1 MTESRRKEE
10 HKMQKRT
17 ILHCDC
23 NSYFAS
29 VEAMLDPSLKG
40 LPLAVAGDPQSRHGV
55 VVAASMEAKKYGVR
69 TTDTVYA
76 AKKKCPD
83 LVVVMPH
90 HSKYSEVSEMINR
103 IYLEYTDL
111 VEPFSVDESFLDL
124 TGSPALRN
132 RTGKEIADELRRRVK
147 LEIGVTI
154 SVGVSF
160 NKCFAKLASDMKKPD
175 ATTVIMPEDVENT
188 VWPLPVSDLL
198 FVGKSTAASLGRIG
212 IVTIGDIARSG
223 KDKMSELLGKHGAGL
238 WDYASGNDTEPVRSY
253 YDEREVKSIGNNFTF
268 SRDLITPE
276 DIRAGI
282 NMLAASVSGRL
293 RRKGFLAGS
302 VQVSIKDPDL
312 KTIQRQRTLDVPT
325 HLQREIAEIAFELVE
340 TNRNGSAVRLLGISC
355 SELVPESEAVT
366 QMSLFEG
373 TGSTDRQRQ
382 EKLEDAVAS
391 IKKRMGKDSITLG
404 FRRAEGSGIPG
415 NKK

>member
-1 MTESRRKEE
+1 
-10 HKMQKRT
+10 MQKRT

-76 AKKKCPD
+76 AKKKCPE

-132 RTGKEIADELRRRVK
+132 RTGKEIADELRQRVK

-212 IVTIGDIARSG
+212 IVTIGDIARFG

-253 YDEREVKSIGNNFTF
+253 YDEREVKSIGTSFTF
-268 SRDLITPE
+268 SRKIITPE

-355 SELVPESEAVT
+355 SDLVPEGEAVT

>member
-1 MTESRRKEE
+1 
-10 HKMQKRT
+10 MQKRT

-69 TTDTVYA
+69 TTDTVYV
-76 AKKKCPD
+76 AKKKCPE

-253 YDEREVKSIGNNFTF
+253 YDEREVKSVGNSFTF

-293 RRKGFLAGS
+293 RRKGVLAGS

-415 NKK
+415 NEK

>member
-1 MTESRRKEE
+1 
-10 HKMQKRT
+10 MQKRT

-76 AKKKCPD
+76 AKKKCPE

-223 KDKMSELLGKHGAGL
+223 KDKMSEILGKHGAGL

-253 YDEREVKSIGNNFTF
+253 YDEREVKSVGNSFTF

-293 RRKGFLAGS
+293 RRKGVLAGS

-415 NKK
+415 NEK

>member
-1 MTESRRKEE
+1 
-10 HKMQKRT
+10 MQKRT

-76 AKKKCPD
+76 AKKKCPE

-253 YDEREVKSIGNNFTF
+253 YDEREVKSVGNSFTF

-293 RRKGFLAGS
+293 RRKGVLAGS

-415 NKK
+415 NEK

>member
-1 MTESRRKEE
+1 
-10 HKMQKRT
+10 
-17 ILHCDC
+17 
-23 NSYFAS
+23 
-29 VEAMLDPSLKG
+29 
-40 LPLAVAGDPQSRHGV
+40 
-55 VVAASMEAKKYGVR
+55 
-69 TTDTVYA
+69 
-76 AKKKCPD
+76 
-83 LVVVMPH
+83 
-90 HSKYSEVSEMINR
+90 
-103 IYLEYTDL
+103 
-111 VEPFSVDESFLDL
+111 
-124 TGSPALRN
+124 
-132 RTGKEIADELRRRVK
+132 
-147 LEIGVTI
+147 
-154 SVGVSF
+154 
-160 NKCFAKLASDMKKPD
+160 
-175 ATTVIMPEDVENT
+175 
-188 VWPLPVSDLL
+188 
-198 FVGKSTAASLGRIG
+198 
-212 IVTIGDIARSG
+212 
-223 KDKMSELLGKHGAGL
+223 MSELLGKHGAGL

-253 YDEREVKSIGNNFTF
+253 YDEREVKSIGNSFTF

-355 SELVPESEAVT
+355 SDLVPEGEAVT

>member
-1 MTESRRKEE
+1 
-10 HKMQKRT
+10 MQKRT

-76 AKKKCPD
+76 AKKKCPE

-253 YDEREVKSIGNNFTF
+253 YDEREVKSVGNSFTF

-293 RRKGFLAGS
+293 RRKGVLAGS

-355 SELVPESEAVT
+355 SDLVPEGEAVT

-415 NKK
+415 NEK

>member
-1 MTESRRKEE
+1 
-10 HKMQKRT
+10 MQKRT

-76 AKKKCPD
+76 AKKKCPE

-253 YDEREVKSIGNNFTF
+253 YDEREVKSVGNSFTF

-293 RRKGFLAGS
+293 RRKGVLAGS

>member
-1 MTESRRKEE
+1 
-10 HKMQKRT
+10 MQKRT

-76 AKKKCPD
+76 AKKKCPE

-132 RTGKEIADELRRRVK
+132 RTGKEIADELRQRVK

-212 IVTIGDIARSG
+212 IVTIGDIARFG

-253 YDEREVKSIGNNFTF
+253 YDEREVKSIGNSFTF

-355 SELVPESEAVT
+355 SDLVPEGEAVT

>member
-1 MTESRRKEE
+1 MA
-10 HKMQKRT
+10 QRT

-40 LPLAVAGDPQSRHGV
+40 IPLAVAGDPQSRHGV
-55 VVAASMEAKKYGVR
+55 VVAASQEAKKYGVR

-76 AKKKCPD
+76 AKKKCPE
-83 LVVVMPH
+83 LVVVVPH
-90 HSKYSEVSEMINR
+90 HDKYSEVSRMINR

-124 TGSPALRN
+124 TGSPALRD
-132 RTGKEIADELRRRVK
+132 RTGKEIADELRERIK
-147 LEIGVTI
+147 HEIGITI

-175 ATTVIMPEDVENT
+175 ATTVIMPEDMERI
-188 VWPLPVSDLL
+188 VWPLPVTDLL
-198 FVGKSTAASLGRIG
+198 FVGRSTAASLDRTG
-212 IVTIGDIARSG
+212 ISTIGDIARTG
-223 KDKMSELLGKHGAGL
+223 RDKMTELLGKHGAGL
-238 WDYASGNDTEPVRSY
+238 WEYASGNDEEPVRSY
-253 YDEREVKSIGNNFTF
+253 YEEREVKSVGNSFTF
-268 SRDLITPE
+268 SRDLVTPE

-282 NMLAASVSGRL
+282 NMLADSVSSRL
-293 RRKGFLAGS
+293 RRKGFLAGTI
-302 VQVSIKDPDL
+302 QVSIKDPDL

-325 HLQREIAEIAFELVE
+325 HLQREIADIAFELVE
-340 TNRNGSAVRLLGISC
+340 ANRGGGPVRLLGISC
-355 SELVPESEAVT
+355 SDLVPEDEAVT

-373 TGSTDRQRQ
+373 SGGTDRQRQ

-391 IKKRMGKDSITLG
+391 IKNRMGKDSIRLG
-404 FRRAEGSGIPG
+404 FRSAEGSGIPG
-415 NKK
+415 SRE

>member
-1 MTESRRKEE
+1 
-10 HKMQKRT
+10 MQKRT

-253 YDEREVKSIGNNFTF
+253 YDEREVKSVGNSFTF

-293 RRKGFLAGS
+293 RRKGVLAGS

-355 SELVPESEAVT
+355 SDLVPEGEAVT

>member
-1 MTESRRKEE
+1 
-10 HKMQKRT
+10 MQKRT

-253 YDEREVKSIGNNFTF
+253 YDEREVKSVGNSFTF

-355 SELVPESEAVT
+355 SDLVPEGEAVT